1 MKLCPQCDFIYED
14 EQGLC
19 DMDGKEL
26 VYHPAPV
33 AIQQSAMRPTRL
45 TIDLPA
51 RSPRRFPVLLL
62 GVVVLATLLS
72 VIYFAQ
78 LYRSRSSNPDH
89 SAIQTSGQS
98 TALDTTPQTSPSN
111 LVGAVGATSLP
122 EQAEGVVL
130 GGPPPSAQSSA
141 AKAALIGARPA
152 SGLDTAGAPYGNSR
166 LPIIVRL
173 NNGAS
178 IKVDEAWETKEGIW
192 YRQGGMVT
200 MLKRS
205 QVEAI
210 ERPASLSPR
219 SSSVAGNTENRN
231 RRTSNAVAENRLRSD
246 RLDPPDTKK
255 DSRVTSFLKKTGRI
269 LKKPFKF

>member
-33 AIQQSAMRPTRL
+33 AVQQSVMRPTRL

-89 SAIQTSGQS
+89 SAIRTSGQS
-98 TALDTTPQTSPSN
+98 TAHDTTPQTSPSN
-111 LVGAVGATSLP
+111 LAGAVGATSLP

-130 GGPPPSAQSSA
+130 GETPPSAQSSA
-141 AKAALIGARPA
+141 AKADLIGVRPA
-152 SGLDTAGAPYGNSR
+152 SGLDMAGVPSGNSR
-166 LPIIVRL
+166 QPIILRL
-173 NNGAS
+173 KNGAS
-178 IKVDEAWETKEGIW
+178 IKVDEAWETRDGIW

-210 ERPASLSPR
+210 ERPASRSPR
-219 SSSVAGNTENRN
+219 SSSVAGNTASQN
-231 RRTSNAVAENRLRSD
+231 RRTSNAVAENRPRID
-246 RLDPPDTKK
+246 RPDPPDTTK